1 MVDLF
6 TAKTINSEKAI
17 YFLSRKSFSINKLK
31 SHMLFTCRSIRFVL
45 SDLTLKKLLLQEM
58 VRGWRPPTPEAWLKK
73 SVGYKNNAYLKY
85 AGQTG
90 EQLMSKIKKLTKKS
104 VEYGVKTESVYNFS
118 KLS

>member
-1 MVDLF
+1 
-6 TAKTINSEKAI
+6 
-17 YFLSRKSFSINKLK
+17 
-31 SHMLFTCRSIRFVL
+31 MLFTCRSIRFVL